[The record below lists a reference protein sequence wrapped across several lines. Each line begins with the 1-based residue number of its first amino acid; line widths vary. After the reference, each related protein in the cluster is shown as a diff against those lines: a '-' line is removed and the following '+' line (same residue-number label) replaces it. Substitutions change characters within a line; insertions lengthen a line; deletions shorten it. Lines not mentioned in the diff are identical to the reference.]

1 MADTIILRKSCKTIN
16 RNWNENA
23 SSQPSSLQ
31 ILQYFFCKMEQFIWL
46 HAKLKPN
53 KIRNNLCVDNS
64 AFPDTVEKCILS
76 HLRPHKRSTHIY
88 KYGNE
93 QSISTQ
99 QSLFYLP
106 YLSVCICV
114 KLDTS
119 MALVLGG
126 GKGQKYQNYQRKNL
140 LHGYQRR
147 IFKKSFLAPK
157 NLFETITTMI

>member
-53 KIRNNLCVDNS
+53 KIRNNLCVDDS

-126 GKGQKYQNYQRKNL
+126 GKGKNTKTTKGKTCFMDIKGEFL
-140 LHGYQRR
+140 
-147 IFKKSFLAPK
+147 KSHF
-157 NLFETITTMI
+157 